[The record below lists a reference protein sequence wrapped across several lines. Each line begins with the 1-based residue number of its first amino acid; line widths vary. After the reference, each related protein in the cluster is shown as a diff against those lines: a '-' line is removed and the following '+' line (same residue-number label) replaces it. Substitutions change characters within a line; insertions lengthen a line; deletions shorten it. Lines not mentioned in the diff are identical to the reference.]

1 VGGFLLRRA
10 ALSILTLGL
19 FATLVFFLVQAVM
32 PGDFIDSLGPGV
44 PAEERQQIVQELGLD
59 RPLWGQYLEWIGG
72 AVRGDLGL
80 AFGPNQSSQVPV
92 SDVLRLALPNSLL
105 AFTLAVGAAFLV
117 GTRLGRASAWRR
129 NTWFRGV
136 TTATSVGFYTSFPP
150 WLAFAATYL
159 VVTLIGPATYDRL
172 RTVDPVIAGRADIPS
187 IFQGGRLLWFMVL
200 TAVIAFLT
208 VPLVGRAWRALTRRR
223 LPLLVALA
231 WLALT
236 QVAAWALAGAG
247 ALAGEVAAAQL
258 IPLSLLFLLFF
269 GEVVIL
275 TQAAMAA
282 ARREDYVL
290 TARAKGLPDREVR
303 DRHAARPALLPVLS
317 RFVVSLPYFLTAMVI
332 TERAIGYPGLGS
344 VLFEALD
351 TEDVY
356 VVMGALLVIGLITVL
371 ARLSL
376 DVMLAVLDPRIR
388 FGGTQVGR

>member
-1 VGGFLLRRA
+1 
-10 ALSILTLGL
+10 
-19 FATLVFFLVQAVM
+19 
-32 PGDFIDSLGPGV
+32 
-44 PAEERQQIVQELGLD
+44 
-59 RPLWGQYLEWIGG
+59 
-72 AVRGDLGL
+72 
-80 AFGPNQSSQVPV
+80 
-92 SDVLRLALPNSLL
+92 
-105 AFTLAVGAAFLV
+105 
-117 GTRLGRASAWRR
+117 
-129 NTWFRGV
+129 
-136 TTATSVGFYTSFPP
+136 
-150 WLAFAATYL
+150 
-159 VVTLIGPATYDRL
+159 
-172 RTVDPVIAGRADIPS
+172 
-187 IFQGGRLLWFMVL
+187 VL

-208 VPLVGRAWRALTRRR
+208 VPLMDRAWRALTRRR

-303 DRHAARPALLPVLS
+303 DRHAARPAVLPVLS

-356 VVMGALLVIGLITVL
+356 VVMGALLVIGLMTVL

-376 DVMLAVLDPRIR
+376 DVMLVVLDPRIR

>member
-1 VGGFLLRRA
+1 MGAFLIRRA
-10 ALSILTLGL
+10 ALSILTLYL
-19 FATLVFFLVQAVM
+19 FATLVFFLVQVVM
-32 PGDFIDSLGPGV
+32 PGDFISSLGPGI
-44 PAEERQQIVQELGLD
+44 PADERQEIVQELGLD
-59 RPLWGQYLEWIGG
+59 RPLWRQYVGWLGG

-80 AFGPNQSSQVPV
+80 AFGRDPRSRAPV
-92 SDVLRLALPNSLL
+92 SDVLWFAVPNSLF
-105 AFTLAVGAAFLV
+105 AFTLAVGAAFMV

-129 NTWFRGV
+129 NRLLRGLA
-136 TTATSVGFYTSFPP
+136 TATSVGFYTSFPP

-159 VVTLIGPATYDRL
+159 IVSLIGPIAYDDL

-187 IFQGGRLLWFMVL
+187 VLHGTRLLWFMAL
-200 TAVIAFLT
+200 TAVIALLT
-208 VPLVGRAWRALTRRR
+208 IPLVARAWRALTQRR

-231 WLALT
+231 WVAVS

-247 ALAGEVAAAQL
+247 ALAVEVAAAQV

-282 ARREDYVL
+282 AHREDYVL

-317 RFVVSLPYFLTAMVI
+317 RFVVSLPYFLTGMVI

-356 VVMGALLVIGLITVL
+356 VVMGALLVIGLITVV
-371 ARLSL
+371 ARLAL
-376 DVMLAVLDPRIR
+376 DVILALLDPQIR
-388 FGGTQVGR
+388 FGRTEVRR